1 MAKTMIELPV
11 YNREGNELEKVQIDP
26 AVLGGV
32 VRSALL
38 KQAIVMYHANKRQ
51 GTAANKSRGM
61 KAGSTRKLYKQ
72 KGTGRARVGNNRTCV
87 RKGGGVAFAKY
98 ARDFSQKMPKKQR
111 RLARNSAIL
120 SKIKT
125 NDIMII
131 DKIEFDAPKTKEFA
145 LILKNLKIDR
155 SCLVA
160 IDDYNQN
167 VYKSVRNI
175 PRVEIL
181 EVDQLNAGD
190 ICNKRKLL
198 LTKKSLECLVNP
210 QVEAEN

>member
-1 MAKTMIELPV
+1 MAKTMIELAV
-11 YNREGNELEKVQIDP
+11 YNREGKELEKVQIDP
-26 AVLGGV
+26 AVLGSV

-51 GTAANKSRGM
+51 GTAANRDRGL

-98 ARDFSQKMPKKQR
+98 ARDFSQRMPKKQR

-125 NDIMII
+125 NDIMVI
-131 DKIEFDAPKTKEFA
+131 DKIEFAAPKTKDFA

-160 IDDYNQN
+160 IEDYNQN
-167 VYKSVRNI
+167 VYKSVRNL

-198 LTKKSLECLVNP
+198 LTKKSLESLVNP
-210 QVEAEN
+210 QVAAEN

>member
-1 MAKTMIELPV
+1 MIELPV
-11 YNREGNELEKVQIDP
+11 YNQEGKELEKVQLDP
-26 AVLGGV
+26 AVLGSV
-32 VRSALL
+32 VRNALL

-120 SKIKT
+120 AKIKADNLT
-125 NDIMII
+125 II
-131 DKIEFDAPKTKEFA
+131 DKIEFTAPKTKEFA
-145 LILKNLKIDR
+145 AILKNLNIDR

-160 IDDYNQN
+160 IEDYNQN

-175 PRVEIL
+175 PKVDVL

-190 ICNKRKLL
+190 ICNKVKLL
-198 LTKKSLECLVNP
+198 MTKKSLESLVNP